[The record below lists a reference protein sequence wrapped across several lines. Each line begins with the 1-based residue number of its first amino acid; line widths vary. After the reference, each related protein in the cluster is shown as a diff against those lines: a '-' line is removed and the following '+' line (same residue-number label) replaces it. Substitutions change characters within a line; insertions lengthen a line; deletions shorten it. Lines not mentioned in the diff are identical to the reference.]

1 MNRQMKIGPRVF
13 DFSGHTYVMGI
24 LNVTPDSFSDG
35 GHYSQ
40 KDLALRH
47 AEQMINE
54 GADIIDVGGESTRPG
69 YEKVTIAEETRRVTE
84 VIAAIKKEFSIP
96 VSVDTYKSPVAKE
109 AFEAGADLL
118 NDIWGLR
125 YGTACPAQEEADEIK
140 KAGTMA
146 EVAKKYD
153 VPVCI
158 MHNRME
164 AVYNSFYSDVIKDL
178 QESIEVAGAAGIARE
193 KLILDPG
200 IGFGKTYEM
209 NLQIMNHLEILKVFE
224 LPVLL
229 GTSRKSMIGMTLD
242 LPVTQREEG
251 TLVTTVMAVQKGC
264 QFVRVHDVEKNV
276 RAIKMTEEI
285 LKR

>member
-1 MNRQMKIGPRVF
+1 MNRQMKIGPGIF
-13 DFSGHTYVMGI
+13 EFSGHTYVMGI

-35 GHYSQ
+35 GRYSQ
-40 KDLALRH
+40 TDLALKH

-69 YEKVTIAEETRRVTE
+69 YEKVRIAEEIRRVTE
-84 VIAAIKKEFSIP
+84 VITAIKKEFSIP
-96 VSVDTYKSPVAKE
+96 VSIDTCKSPVAKE
-109 AFEAGADLL
+109 AFEAGADML

-125 YGTACPAQEEADEIK
+125 YGIACPAHEEAEEIEK
-140 KAGTMA
+140 TGTMA

-164 AVYNSFYSDVIKDL
+164 AVYDSFFSDVIKDL
-178 QESIEVAGAAGIARE
+178 QESIEIARAAGIARE

-200 IGFGKTYEM
+200 IGFAKTHEM
-209 NLQIMNHLEILKVFE
+209 NLRMMNHLEILKIFE
-224 LPVLL
+224 LPLLL
-229 GTSRKSMIGMTLD
+229 GTSRKSMIGTTLG
-242 LPVTQREEG
+242 LPVEQREEG
-251 TLVTTVMAVQKGC
+251 TLATTVLAVQKGC
-264 QFVRVHDVEKNV
+264 QFVRVHDVKKNV

>member
-1 MNRQMKIGPRVF
+1 MNRQIKIGPGVF
-13 DFSGHTYVMGI
+13 ELLGHTYVMGI

-35 GHYSQ
+35 GRYSRT
-40 KDLALRH
+40 DLALKH

-69 YEKVTIAEETRRVTE
+69 YEKVAIAEETRRVTE

-96 VSVDTYKSPVAKE
+96 VSIDTYKSAVAKE
-109 AFEAGADLL
+109 AFEAGADML

-125 YGTACPAQEEADEIK
+125 YGTVCKGADE
-140 KAGTMA
+140 AGAMA
-146 EVAKKYD
+146 QAAKQYD

-164 AVYNSFYSDVIKDL
+164 AVYDSFFSDVIKDL
-178 QESIEVAGAAGIARE
+178 QESIEIAGAAGIARE

-224 LPVLL
+224 LPILL
-229 GTSRKSMIGMTLD
+229 GASRKSMIGMALN
-242 LPVTQREEG
+242 LPAAQREEG
-251 TLVTTVMAVQKGC
+251 TLATTVMAVQKGC

>member
-1 MNRQMKIGPRVF
+1 MNRQMKIGPGVF
-13 DFSGHTYVMGI
+13 DLFGHTYVMGI

-35 GHYSQ
+35 GRYSRT
-40 KDLALRH
+40 DLALKH

-69 YEKVTIAEETRRVTE
+69 YEKVEIAEETRRVTE

-96 VSVDTYKSPVAKE
+96 VSIDTYKSAVARE
-109 AFEAGADLL
+109 AFEAGADML

-125 YGTACPAQEEADEIK
+125 YGTACKEEAGTDE
-140 KAGTMA
+140 AGKMA
-146 EVAKKYD
+146 QMAKKYD

-158 MHNRME
+158 MHNRVE
-164 AVYNSFYSDVIKDL
+164 AVYDSFFSDVIKDL
-178 QESIEVAGAAGIARE
+178 QESIEIAGAAGIARE

-209 NLQIMNHLEILKVFE
+209 NLQIMNHLEILKVFG

-229 GTSRKSMIGMTLD
+229 GASRKSMIGITLN
-242 LPVTQREEG
+242 LPAAQREEG
-251 TLVTTVMAVQKGC
+251 TLATTVMAVQKGC